1 MSSYIFVNKSRA
13 ALKER
18 VEALELELANLKD
31 HLKSDR
37 EEEEGTARIEQFDSE
52 DLFFEQQKE
61 DKLKKSIETDLKK
74 TIESEVAKV
83 KFHFETKIRDNLMT
97 EQEVLFLKMRD
108 ELAVKIKKYV
118 DKTHSNV
125 TAEMKKYVE
134 KETAKQQHDMFF
146 RILANYKVNV
156 CTRATQVEEGE
167 LPVQPVQPLADTE
180 DFHDIKMSTDN
191 TSDASDES
199 LNLLT

>member
-18 VEALELELANLKD
+18 VEALEVELANLKD
-31 HLKSDR
+31 HLTSDK

-74 TIESEVAKV
+74 AIESEVAKV

-108 ELAVKIKKYV
+108 ELAIKIKKYV

-134 KETAKQQHDMFF
+134 KETTKQQHDMFF
-146 RILANYKVNV
+146 RLLANYKVNV

-167 LPVQPVQPLADTE
+167 LPVQSLADTE

-191 TSDASDES
+191 MSDASDES

>member
-18 VEALELELANLKD
+18 VEALEVELANLKD
-31 HLKSDR
+31 HLTSDK

-74 TIESEVAKV
+74 AIESEVAKV

-108 ELAVKIKKYV
+108 ELAIKIKKYV

-134 KETAKQQHDMFF
+134 KETTKQQHDMFF
-146 RILANYKVNV
+146 RLLANYKGNV

-167 LPVQPVQPLADTE
+167 LPVQSLADTE

-191 TSDASDES
+191 MSDASDES